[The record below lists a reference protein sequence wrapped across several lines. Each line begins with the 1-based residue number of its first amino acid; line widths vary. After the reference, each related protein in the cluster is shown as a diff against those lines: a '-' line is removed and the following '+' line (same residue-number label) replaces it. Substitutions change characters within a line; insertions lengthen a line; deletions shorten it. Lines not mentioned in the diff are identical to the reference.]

1 MLLRDS
7 WFESTS
13 ENVQTYTNQVYD
25 RCVTM
30 DKNLQLDNVNNLKT
44 TKNPWGLK
52 EYVQFLKKI

>member
-30 DKNLQLDNVNNLKT
+30 DKNLQLDNVNNLKI

-52 EYVQFLKKI
+52 EYVQFFKEI

>member
-30 DKNLQLDNVNNLKT
+30 DKNLQLDNVSNLKI

>member
-30 DKNLQLDNVNNLKT
+30 DKNLQLDNVNNLKI

-52 EYVQFLKKI
+52 EYVQFC